1 MLEEQKMMHD
11 ITPVTGIDDESQTI
25 SIESI
30 RKALTVCQAFADGDF
45 EARITNIDETGEVG
59 ELMWTINRMIDRTDA
74 FIQASTSNMQYV
86 AQNKYYRRIA
96 EEGTSGSFRTS
107 AQIAN
112 NAVLAIE
119 TKINDFSGVVEN
131 FQVAL
136 NSAISNV
143 TGMSSQLGSS
153 AQVMDET
160 ATKASD
166 QSNAVASAAEEAS
179 ANVATVAAAS
189 EELLASIDEIS
200 RQTAHSSKAATE
212 AVEKVTN
219 TTVQIKGLEDTSKKI
234 GQIIKLINDIARQT
248 NLLALNA
255 TIEAARAGE
264 AGKGFAVV
272 ASEVKVLANQTAKA
286 TEEISAQI
294 TAIQTSTDS
303 AVSAIDETSHTITEL
318 NEIAMAISAA
328 VEEQEAATREIA
340 RNVEQASAGTGEV
353 SRNIVEISTGVQD
366 TSNIAKE
373 VLTASDDLSAQAA
386 SLNSELETFMIEV
399 EKVI

>member
-1 MLEEQKMMHD
+1 MMHD

>member
-1 MLEEQKMMHD
+1 MHD